1 MDRAKANKTL
11 EAGETDQIIAEEF
24 ERLRESQ
31 LFLRSPVLSRLLQ
44 YLVEHRLRGGR
55 SAPKAYA
62 IATEALGRNADF
74 DPAVDSY
81 PRVMVGRL
89 RNLLDRY
96 YAETPWVHR
105 LRVPQGSYEIVVQH
119 RTAPPARSAAV
130 TPGVGEDAAAAEAGG
145 AGVTSTRHPGVG
157 APSSRARWWTVLVI
171 VAVAMLAGGWWLAG
185 NWQRMFAPSA
195 VPPPLLEIALPQSG
209 STPVSRALA
218 RALDGRLR
226 DGLRRFDL
234 VDLRSTA
241 SASKPDTMQ
250 RADYRLDVSLVR
262 TLAGPA
268 DVTLVLN
275 RVSDQRTIWSQQFH
289 LTQDQ
294 MPGFEAIDPA
304 IAQIAGDY
312 GVIVRDQLARQPE
325 NFAPGYPCL
334 AQFNRLRQLRDKDTA
349 KKVDACL
356 RATIFRDPR
365 NAAAL
370 AALSLVRFGDWQPLR
385 GTPAGDK
392 AYAEAVSLAQRAYD
406 SGAETAAATFA
417 MARAQ
422 YYAGNCRGGVGIGDA
437 AVRLNPYD
445 ADTAGFQGVFKIA
458 CDQPVEGIALL
469 ERSLALDA
477 SAPGVPAVTLAFVYS
492 QQGRQ
497 DDALAVLDH
506 MPSPSTM
513 EPQYTMVRAI
523 VFARQGKVDEARGLW
538 RHLLDYTRQPQD
550 APPEKVLRQFM
561 INPEVIRRASKA
573 LRESGVVAPQPVAR

>member
-130 TPGVGEDAAAAEAGG
+130 TPGVGEDAAAEEAGG
-145 AGVTSTRHPGVG
+145 AGVTSTRHPGVR
-157 APSSRARWWTVLVI
+157 APSS
-171 VAVAMLAGGWWLAG
+171 
-185 NWQRMFAPSA
+185 

-218 RALDGRLR
+218 RALDARLR

-234 VDLRSTA
+234 VDLRSAA
-241 SASKPDTMQ
+241 SAGKVDTTQ

-294 MPGFEAIDPA
+294 MPGFETIDPA

-312 GVIVRDQLARQPE
+312 GVVVRDQLARQPE

-349 KKVDACL
+349 KKIDACL
-356 RATIFRDPR
+356 RATIFREPR

-406 SGAETAAATFA
+406 SGAETATATFA

-445 ADTAGFQGVFKIA
+445 ADTAGFQGMFKIA
-458 CDQPVEGIALL
+458 CDQPIEGIALL

-561 INPEVIRRASKA
+561 INPAVIGRASKA